1 MYWSLAVPNP
11 RISADQPSLARGVAR
26 PSDRKLRCE
35 ALTEYGEAGHVCLLD
50 D

>member
-26 PSDRKLRCE
+26 SSDREDQQKI
-35 ALTEYGEAGHVCLLD
+35 TEDDEAGDVCLLD
-50 D
+50 N

>member
-1 MYWSLAVPNP
+1 MYRSLAVPNP

-26 PSDRKLRCE
+26 SSDREDRGQEITKD
-35 ALTEYGEAGHVCLLD
+35 GEAGDVCLLD

>member
-26 PSDRKLRCE
+26 SSDREDRCE
-35 ALTEYGEAGHVCLLD
+35 ENTEYGEAGDVCLLD

>member
-11 RISADQPSLARGVAR
+11 RISADRPSLARGVAR
-26 PSDRKLRCE
+26 SSDRAGSAQE
-35 ALTEYGEAGHVCLLD
+35 ITEDGEAGDVCLLD